1 VFALAGDYREFV
13 GATLA
18 VAHLGMPKNIA
29 LNKISTLR
37 STIVFSVS
45 YQSDKTQSFHS
56 SQRTPSIP

>member
-1 VFALAGDYREFV
+1 
-13 GATLA
+13 
-18 VAHLGMPKNIA
+18 MPKNIA

-45 YQSDKTQSFHS
+45 YQSDKTQSFHF